1 MLIHLLLLQ
10 VQSKKITDQSISE
23 MSLIT
28 QEYYHRDLSW
38 LRFNHRVL
46 QEAADLQNPLYER
59 IKFLAIFSS
68 NLDEFFKVRVSAI
81 RQIKQLDKNLRKK
94 LITKPNKLL
103 RKIKKEVHLQ
113 QEEFG
118 RIFRSQIIPELEQ
131 EGISLIDWTRFT
143 TAQQQFAEAYYQ
155 KELQQKLTLDCKVSS
170 EEIFIENEQL
180 YLVSIH
186 EDNLLVFKIPSDT
199 ARFVVFPTEND
210 IHQIVFID
218 DILKYNLTKV
228 YPENTFYSLKVSR
241 DAELY
246 IDNEYSG
253 NLLEKIK
260 DSLGNRATGQVTRML
275 IDQKAPENVL
285 NELKKE
291 LNVNETDIVLG
302 GTYHN
307 FKDFFSFPNPTNKK
321 LSLPALLPIR
331 NKELSGYDSLFTAIA
346 EKDRLLYFPYESFD
360 HVAELLEEAATDETV
375 TNIKITLYRVAKE
388 SRLTTALINASK
400 NGKNV
405 TVFMEAKARFD
416 EQNNIKWGKV
426 LEDNGAKVIYSYPGI
441 KVHSKILCIE
451 RLENEIS
458 KLYGYI
464 GTGNFNEKTATLYT
478 DFCLMT
484 ANKKITSEL
493 LQVFQVLD
501 RELIIPKSK
510 KLLVSPFTT
519 RSTFL
524 ELIDAEIDLAKAGKE
539 AYIILKL
546 NSIQDA
552 RMIEA
557 LYEAS
562 NAGVKIDLIVRGM
575 CSVVPGIKGQSEN
588 ITIKSILGQFL
599 EHARVY
605 IFGNGGKEKL
615 YIGSADWMTRNLDHR
630 IEVITP
636 ILDKDIHQQLR
647 TYVNWQW
654 NDTVKARI
662 IDAKQKNNYVK
673 RDENAIHS
681 QEKAYAEI
689 VKMNS

>member
-1 MLIHLLLLQ
+1 
-10 VQSKKITDQSISE
+10 

-28 QEYYHRDLSW
+28 QEYYHRDVSW

-46 QEAADLQNPLYER
+46 QEAADQRNPLYER

-81 RQIKQLDKNLRKK
+81 RQIKQLDKGLRKK

-103 RKIKKEVHLQ
+103 RKIKKEVNLQ
-113 QEEFG
+113 QQEFG
-118 RIFRSQIIPELEQ
+118 NIFTNEIIPELKK
-131 EGISLIDWTRFT
+131 EGISLIDHTQFSETQR
-143 TAQQQFAEAYYQ
+143 QFAKAYY
-155 KELQQKLTLDCKVSS
+155 KEHLKAKLTLDYKASL
-170 EEIFIENEQL
+170 EEDIFIENEQL
-180 YLVSIH
+180 YLASLHSTQLV
-186 EDNLLVFKIPSDT
+186 VFKIPSNT
-199 ARFVVFPTEND
+199 ARFIVFPSEDDTHY
-210 IHQIVFID
+210 ITFID
-218 DILKYNLTKV
+218 DVLKYSLTEV
-228 YPENTFYSLKVSR
+228 YPENIFYSIKVSR

-260 DSLGNRATGQVTRML
+260 NSLSNRNTGQVTRML
-275 IDQKAPENVL
+275 IDQKAPESLL

-291 LNVNETDIVLG
+291 LSVNETDIISG

-307 FKDFFSFPNPTNKK
+307 FKDFFGFPNPTTKQLALPK
-321 LSLPALLPIR
+321 LPPVRNAALSQY
-331 NKELSGYDSLFTAIA
+331 KSVFKAIS

-360 HVAELLEEAATDETV
+360 HVSEFLEEAATDENV

-388 SRLTTALINASK
+388 SRLTTALINACK
-400 NGKNV
+400 NGKKV

-416 EQNNIKWGKV
+416 EQNNIKWGKI

-441 KVHSKILCIE
+441 KVHSKILYIE
-451 RLENEIS
+451 REENERL
-458 KLYGYI
+458 KFYGYI

-478 DFCLMT
+478 DFGLMT
-484 ANKKITSEL
+484 ANEKITSEL
-493 LQVFQVLD
+493 LQVFQVLE
-501 RELIIPKSK
+501 RKIIIPKSK
-510 KLLVSPFTT
+510 KLLISPFTT

-524 ELIDAEIDLAKAGKE
+524 ELIANEIALAKAGKE

-546 NSIQDA
+546 NSIQDKK
-552 RMIEA
+552 MIDA

-562 NAGVKIDLIVRGM
+562 NAGVKIELLVRGI
-575 CSVVPGIKGQSEN
+575 CCVVPGIEGQSEN
-588 ITIKSILGQFL
+588 ITIKSVLGQFL

-605 IFGNGGKEKL
+605 IFGNAGNEKM

-636 ILDKDIHQQLR
+636 ILDAAIHQQLR
-647 TYVNWQW
+647 TYVQWQLD
-654 NDTVKARI
+654 DTVKARI
-662 IDAKQKNNYVK
+662 IDTKQKNKYVQQDSK
-673 RDENAIHS
+673 AIHS
-681 QEKAYAEI
+681 QQKAYEEL